1 MLKSIYIGQVLE
13 HNIDTGLFHTLLCTY
28 IVLLSLYN
36 CSMIIMYVIKKE
48 LAGGIDGIVHVLC

>member
-1 MLKSIYIGQVLE
+1 MSIIGKKLGNAKKHIYIGQVLE

-36 CSMIIMYVIKKE
+36 CSMICM
-48 LAGGIDGIVHVLC
+48 